1 MIRTEL
7 QQLMTAIE
15 GKTLN
20 PNPYS
25 RGPLRLFDDESL
37 AGQAVVE
44 RNRSAWALAFRVSG
58 LGLRDLGFWVKGQRV
73 PRGLKSVY
81 KGIAGS
87 TRLSKSSESQLW
99 EFGFKRVPG
108 WQTGDALIKD
118 E

>member
-25 RGPLRLFDDESL
+25 LNPHGPLRLFDDESL
-37 AGQAVVE
+37 AGQTVVE

-73 PRGLKSVY
+73 PRGRRSV
-81 KGIAGS
+81 
-87 TRLSKSSESQLW
+87 
-99 EFGFKRVPG
+99 
-108 WQTGDALIKD
+108 
-118 E
+118 

>member
-25 RGPLRLFDDESL
+25 LKPQGGPLRLFDDESL

-44 RNRSAWALAFRVSG
+44 RNRPAWGLAFRVSG
-58 LGLRDLGFWVKGQRV
+58 LGLRDLGFWVKGQRL
-73 PRGLKSVY
+73 PRGLRPV
-81 KGIAGS
+81 
-87 TRLSKSSESQLW
+87 
-99 EFGFKRVPG
+99 
-108 WQTGDALIKD
+108 
-118 E
+118 